1 MGGNVNYRQLG
12 KTGVAVSEIALGCSG
27 FWGNRMFSEREAL
40 KVVHAAFD
48 NGINLFDTGHNYS
61 NYNAEPRLGKA
72 VAEILARHDRAKLV
86 ISTKAGT
93 IRPKLVAHLLKTRH
107 TDFSPDYIE
116 KACYDAIRNLNCGY
130 LDIFQLHGI
139 PAQAITDELLSRL
152 VLMKQRGMFRLLG
165 VNTHREA
172 DMLHVGSLGEVFDV
186 VLIDLNVLQ
195 LDRLPMVR
203 RLHAAGIAV
212 MAGTVLG
219 QGHLA
224 QAKARRLRRPA
235 DVWYLTRT
243 LLRPE
248 SRRFAKSASG
258 MRNVLGTVPGLTR
271 AQAAMAYVLSI
282 PEICSCVFGTTDVGN
297 LVEVIAASD
306 KHLSA
311 QDKANIQAAYEA
323 RLEHLSA

>member
-1 MGGNVNYRQLG
+1 MKYRQLG
-12 KTGVAVSEIALGCSG
+12 KTGIAVSEIALGCSG

-40 KVVHAAFD
+40 RVVHTAFD
-48 NGINLFDTGHNYS
+48 NGINLFDTGHNYC

-72 VAEILARHDRAKLV
+72 VAEILARHDRSRLV

-116 KACYDAIRNLNCGY
+116 KACHNAIRNLNCGY

-152 VLMKQRGMFRLLG
+152 ARMRQAGLFRLLG

-172 DMLHVGSLGEVFDV
+172 DILHVASLGDVFDV
-186 VLIDLNVLQ
+186 ALIDLNVLQ
-195 LDRLPMVR
+195 LERRPLVR
-203 RLHAAGIAV
+203 RLHAAGIGV

-219 QGHLA
+219 QGHLVHTRM
-224 QAKARRLRRPA
+224 RRLRRPA

-248 SRRFAKSASG
+248 SRRFARSAAG
-258 MRNVLGTVPGLTR
+258 MRSVLGLVPGLTR
-271 AQAAMAYVLSI
+271 AQAAMAYILSI
-282 PEICSCVFGTTDVGN
+282 PEISSCIFGTTDVGN
-297 LVEVIAASD
+297 LLEIVNASN
-306 KHLSA
+306 KHLTD
-311 QDKANIQAAYEA
+311 QDKAKIWAAYEA
-323 RLEHLSA
+323 RLQHLSA